1 MTITLQCASI
11 FSKIL
16 IRELASA
23 DGMVGLRGVE
33 ALDGHTRS
41 AVLTQRVW
49 EQPLVAVFEFTH
61 NR

>member
-11 FSKIL
+11 SSKIL

-23 DGMVGLRGVE
+23 DGMVGLCGVE
-33 ALDGHTRS
+33 ALDDHTRS

-49 EQPLVAVFEFTH
+49 KQPPAAVFEFTY